1 MCIGDMNVL
10 CEITNFK
17 VVGLR
22 WWSGDVHGTYTVQ
35 TVFVDDGC
43 AVSGSADMQSRSAF
57 VWSLWAF
64 VYGTEI
70 NVKSD
75 ASKTAVSGLRYMP
88 VKGRRHLL
96 RACPPPSSHRVYL
109 LDGRE
114 CPGIRFTL
122 YYTYLGQCI
131 SLSGSCLY
139 TLEKLRAALAPDAWR
154 RCAAAERERERERGR
169 GRDRRGTV
177 FKSWF

>member
-1 MCIGDMNVL
+1 M
-10 CEITNFK
+10 
-17 VVGLR
+17 
-22 WWSGDVHGTYTVQ
+22 HGTYTVQ

-64 VYGTEI
+64 IYGTEI

-75 ASKTAVSGLRYMP
+75 ASKTAVSGLRYML

-96 RACPPPSSHRVYL
+96 RACPPPPSHRVYL

-114 CPGIRFTL
+114 CPGIHFTL

-131 SLSGSCLY
+131 SLSGS
-139 TLEKLRAALAPDAWR
+139 
-154 RCAAAERERERERGR
+154 
-169 GRDRRGTV
+169 
-177 FKSWF
+177 